1 MPRDARL
8 YMTFPNDF
16 HRHPKVKRLD
26 PAVRWTFVEMNG
38 EARIADNDG
47 VFAAD
52 DAEFLWPLEHLDA
65 LVASHPSRPLVVREG
80 GTYAIRDYAEHQQTR
95 AEREAIAE
103 KNRANGMKGGRP
115 RRNPLE
121 TQSVTTGKRTEPTR
135 TQPKA
140 ESESESESES
150 ELDVTLTSESSP
162 EVDASVA
169 TDSMVLPPAVQALA
183 AQAGITS
190 VQAIVDVIRKHTGRT
205 VTPERAVG
213 VSRWLLAKAR
223 NPKVPQRYVIGAI
236 SRSPF
241 EVQQHIDEAVAS

>member
-1 MPRDARL
+1 MP
-8 YMTFPNDF
+8 YFPVDDDMPF
-16 HRHPKVKRLD
+16 HPKVLAAGNEAIGMWTRAGALCKKHTTGGFVSTETARTLGTKKVADRLVMAGLWV
-26 PAVRWTFVEMNG
+26 AV
-38 EARIADNDG
+38 DG
-47 VFAAD
+47 GYQFHDWKQQAGND
-52 DAEFLWPLEHLDA
+52 DAATERA
-65 LVASHPSRPLVVREG
+65 
-80 GTYAIRDYAEHQQTR
+80 R
-95 AEREAIAE
+95 AEQARARNAERQRAWRERNA
-103 KNRANGMKGGRP
+103 KGNGVT
-115 RRNPLE
+115 NPP
-121 TQSVTTGKRTEPTR
+121 VTITPSPS
-135 TQPKA
+135 PKD
-140 ESESESESES
+140 
-150 ELDVTLTSESSP
+150 LTLTTESSP

-190 VQAIVDVIRKHTGRT
+190 VQAIVDIIRKHTGRT